1 MKSKIN
7 IFFFLFALLLLNS
20 SFSFCQNRYSNVPD
34 IPAYQGVNTDLLLQI
49 GQIKDQQIQA
59 EIDAQHQDMLTKI
72 QGLRNWYNNQS
83 VHATPTDKTWV
94 EATGTD
100 NNNFCFSMVIYTE
113 NGYATKYRTSD
124 KEELNFYKTGSIY
137 QGRATVQLM
146 LDGDI
151 FFVDLYF

>member
-1 MKSKIN
+1 M
-7 IFFFLFALLLLNS
+7 
-20 SFSFCQNRYSNVPD
+20 
-34 IPAYQGVNTDLLLQI
+34 NTDLLLQI

-59 EIDAQHQDMLTKI
+59 EIDAQHQDVLTKI

-83 VHATPTDKTWV
+83 VHANPTDKTWV